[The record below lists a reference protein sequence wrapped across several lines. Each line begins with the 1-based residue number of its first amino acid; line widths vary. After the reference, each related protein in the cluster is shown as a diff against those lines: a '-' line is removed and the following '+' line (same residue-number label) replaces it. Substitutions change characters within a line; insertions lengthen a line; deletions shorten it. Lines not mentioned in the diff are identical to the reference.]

1 MSSSRANKPDTPADL
16 QLREILIAPERRSF
30 TMIAGAGSGKTTSL
44 VKGLA
49 TIIAT
54 HGPRLKLNRQRVAC
68 ITYTEIAAGEIWADV
83 GSNPLVHVSTIHSFL
98 WMITRSFQNDIR
110 GWIRRRIDER
120 IEELEATAAA
130 FGPRVQQRTREKN
143 RRDIARYE
151 ESKVMVQ
158 SVSNF
163 TYGTGPNY
171 SNGILGHD
179 DIIRMA
185 TDFLRE
191 RPLFRTLLKQQFPFV
206 FVDEG
211 QDTQEIVVEA
221 LKAVVIQG
229 GTSFSLGFFG
239 DPMQRIF
246 PTGIGQI
253 LSEDNWVSI
262 EKEENFRCPTR
273 VLDVANA
280 IRRTGDDLV
289 QTGGRTELVNGEQRL
304 VEGTARIFILP
315 ADHRRNGFIT
325 AVREFVAQEN
335 GDAAWRYGPEAEVKL
350 LVIVHR
356 MAAARLG
363 FGELYAAMNDR
374 APNSFSDGFLDAS
387 AWPLRPFEAFVLP
400 MIEAIE
406 AGREF
411 DAMNLL
417 RKHCPS
423 LEKESLTGQSVS
435 ELLARLRGATH
446 SLAELMAE
454 GSGATNREVLVLLR
468 DQQLVTL
475 DPRLLG
481 YLDET
486 PPTQVEE
493 INDGE
498 GEEDSREITA
508 MEAFLACPAEQFRG
522 FRNYIQ
528 QQSPF
533 STQQGIKG
541 AEFERVLVVLDDDE
555 GTHVQ
560 FSYDKYFEVR
570 ELSRRD
576 LENILEGKETAV
588 ERTRRLFYVCC
599 TRALKDLVVI
609 YFSTE
614 PEVAE
619 RQVIASGI
627 FPRDCIFNYD
637 VIVPYFNYEV

>member
-1 MSSSRANKPDTPADL
+1 M
-16 QLREILIAPERRSF
+16 
-30 TMIAGAGSGKTTSL
+30 
-44 VKGLA
+44 
-49 TIIAT
+49 
-54 HGPRLKLNRQRVAC
+54 C
-68 ITYTEIAAGEIWADV
+68 I
-83 GSNPLVHVSTIHSFL
+83 
-98 WMITRSFQNDIR
+98 
-110 GWIRRRIDER
+110 
-120 IEELEATAAA
+120 
-130 FGPRVQQRTREKN
+130 
-143 RRDIARYE
+143 RDR
-151 ESKVMVQ
+151 
-158 SVSNF
+158 
-163 TYGTGPNY
+163 
-171 SNGILGHD
+171 
-179 DIIRMA
+179 
-185 TDFLRE
+185 
-191 RPLFRTLLKQQFPFV
+191 
-206 FVDEG
+206 
-211 QDTQEIVVEA
+211 
-221 LKAVVIQG
+221 
-229 GTSFSLGFFG
+229 
-239 DPMQRIF
+239 
-246 PTGIGQI
+246 
-253 LSEDNWVSI
+253 
-262 EKEENFRCPTR
+262 
-273 VLDVANA
+273 
-280 IRRTGDDLV
+280 
-289 QTGGRTELVNGEQRL
+289 
-304 VEGTARIFILP
+304 
-315 ADHRRNGFIT
+315 
-325 AVREFVAQEN
+325 
-335 GDAAWRYGPEAEVKL
+335 
-350 LVIVHR
+350 
-356 MAAARLG
+356 
-363 FGELYAAMNDR
+363 
-374 APNSFSDGFLDAS
+374 
-387 AWPLRPFEAFVLP
+387 LRPFEAFVLP

-423 LEKESLTGQSVS
+423 LAKESLTGQSVS

-468 DQQLVTL
+468 DQQLITL
-475 DPRLLG
+475 DPRILG

-576 LENILEGKETAV
+576 LENIQGGKETAV
-588 ERTRRLFYVCC
+588 DRTRRLFYVCC

-614 PEVAE
+614 SEVAE
-619 RQVIASGI
+619 RKVVASGI

-637 VIVPYFNYEV
+637 AIVSYINAEV